1 MMHGVSRKCKK
12 KNNQN
17 IIKAITFVANF
28 VKPKIQ
34 IMTGPSVSSKFWL
47 G

>member
-12 KNNQN
+12 NNQN
-17 IIKAITFVANF
+17 IIKVINFVANF
-28 VKPKIQ
+28 VKPQIQ
-34 IMTGPSVSSKFWL
+34 MTGPSVSSKFWL